1 MSGQQ
6 EAKPLA
12 SGKGKGGGEELRS
25 VKGPGALVGKQMRGT
40 SGATNRVAGFVCVEG
55 SQLVSDRSI
64 DSRVN
69 GRRTKAGGEQTERG
83 QQQKRW

>member
-40 SGATNRVAGFVCVEG
+40 SGATNRVV
-55 SQLVSDRSI
+55 
-64 DSRVN
+64 
-69 GRRTKAGGEQTERG
+69 
-83 QQQKRW
+83 